1 MHAQPNSKHPSTED
15 ATYDALVLDLLL
27 IEHDGLWSVAE
38 LQQMLGNEPA
48 VEDALA
54 RLHGLGLIHRIE
66 NLVCATRAA
75 AHMRAL
81 AN

>member
-1 MHAQPNSKHPSTED
+1 MHAQPNPTHPSTED
-15 ATYDALVLDLLL
+15 TAYDALVLDLLL
-27 IEHDGLWSVAE
+27 IEHDGLWSIAE

-48 VEDALA
+48 VEDTLA

-75 AHMRAL
+75 AHLHAL
-81 AN
+81 AS